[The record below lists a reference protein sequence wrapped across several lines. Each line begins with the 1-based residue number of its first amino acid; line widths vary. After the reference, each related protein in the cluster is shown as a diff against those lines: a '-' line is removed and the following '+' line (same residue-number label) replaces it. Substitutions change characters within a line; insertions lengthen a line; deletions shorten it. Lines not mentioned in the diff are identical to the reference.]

1 MSHFDPSRWPEL
13 SPLLDEWLALPPAQ
27 RAERLAALQADD
39 PALAAQMALL
49 LDKADA
55 AEQPDFLGQPPLRP
69 RASRA
74 GQPVGPYRLIR
85 ELGQGGMGSV
95 WLAQRAD
102 GRYDGQV
109 AIKFLHAG
117 LLRSGDGERFAR
129 EGRILAQ
136 LTHPHI
142 ARLLDAGL
150 DAHGAPYLV
159 LEHVDGLPMDR
170 YCSEHALD
178 LPARLRLFL
187 DVLDAVAHAHSR
199 LVLHRD
205 LKPANILVTGEGQVK
220 LLDFGIAK
228 LMRPEAEGGDAT
240 ELTQRAGRA
249 YTLHYAAPEQVQ
261 GGEVSTATDVYA
273 LGVLLFQLLVG
284 RHPLLQGDAG
294 PLDTMRQ
301 ILEAEPPRMSQAVLV
316 AQAADTAVPDTRQR
330 RARALRGD
338 LDTIVAKALKKTAA
352 ERYQNAA
359 ALAEDLRHWLALEP
373 ITARPDSMGYITGR
387 FMRRHWLGVTAAAM
401 VFLSLTGGL
410 GVAWW
415 KAQALA
421 KQHAQAEGL
430 VAFMLGDLRKRLAP
444 VGRLDA
450 LDAVGERALAYYAEQ
465 QPGDLDADALGRR
478 ARALHLI
485 GELADQRGQLARA
498 EQLFQQAS
506 DSTAALLARD
516 PHHTAR
522 IFDHAQS
529 RYWSGYIAWRQ
540 GQADQAELGFNDY
553 LHLAEALVR
562 AEPQQPDWLTE
573 QASAWNNLGVLFLDT
588 RRLPRARQAFEQS
601 VAAWRRLGPTHG
613 TELANALGWQAT
625 ALDAAGELAQAEQV
639 LQDKLGVLAALP
651 NAESD
656 RQVAKMRANTWNELA
671 YEQLGQGHVAA
682 ARSSAR
688 AALAGWTA
696 LVAVDPDNLE
706 WQANDA
712 MARLVLVQTL
722 AMPPTADLAAARQ
735 LLQTVAGLAPRLAAG
750 ENPRWRVL
758 VPARWLAARLRWAPQ
773 PGLTAEATRW
783 LAQLPEGHWAD
794 DEARAVA
801 ELALRVGDA
810 EPAAPAARAQWLS
823 AQRHLQPLAGPSDPR
838 AQALLDEVTLRLA
851 RPQAGP
857 GLRR

>member
-1 MSHFDPSRWPEL
+1 MSGFDPARWPEL
-13 SPLLDEWLALPPAQ
+13 SLLLDEWLALPAAQ
-27 RAERLAALQADD
+27 QAERLAALQTAD

-49 LDKADA
+49 LAEADSA
-55 AEQPDFLGQPPLRP
+55 AQPEFLSQPPLLP
-69 RASRA
+69 PASRT
-74 GQPVGPYRLIR
+74 GQQVGPYTLIR
-85 ELGQGGMGSV
+85 ELGHGGMGSV
-95 WLAQRAD
+95 WLARRAD

-150 DAHGAPYLV
+150 DTDAQPYLV
-159 LEHVDGLPMDR
+159 LEHVDGLPVDQ
-170 YCSEHALD
+170 YCRDHALN

-228 LMRPEAEGGDAT
+228 LMRAEADGGDAT

-273 LGVLLFQLLVG
+273 LGVLLFQLLVD
-284 RHPLLQGDAG
+284 RHPLLQGETG

-301 ILEAEPPRMSQAVLV
+301 ILEVEPPRMSQAVLGGD
-316 AQAADTAVPDTRQR
+316 ARNGADTDSR
-330 RARALRGD
+330 RRLSRSLRGD
-338 LDTIVAKALKKTAA
+338 LDTVVAKALKKVPAD
-352 ERYQNAA
+352 RYQHAA

-373 ITARPDSMGYITGR
+373 ISARPDSLGYRASR
-387 FMRRHWLGVTAAAM
+387 FVRRHWLGVAAATA
-401 VFLSLTGGL
+401 VLLSLAGGL

-421 KQHAQAEGL
+421 RQHAQAEGL
-430 VAFMLGDLRKRLAP
+430 VEFMLGDLRKRLAP

-450 LDAVGERALAYYAEQ
+450 LDVVGERALAYYAEQ
-465 QPGDLDADALGRR
+465 QAGDLDADALGRR

-498 EQLFQQAS
+498 AQLFQQAS
-506 DSTAALLARD
+506 DSTSALLARD
-516 PHHTAR
+516 PQSTQR

-540 GQADQAELGFNDY
+540 GNAEQAEAGFNDY
-553 LHLAEALVR
+553 LHLADALVH
-562 AEPQQPDWLTE
+562 AEPHKPEWLTE
-573 QASAWNNLGVLFLDT
+573 QASAWTNLGVLFLDT
-588 RRLPRARQAFEQS
+588 HRIPQARQAFEQV
-601 VAAWRRLGPTHG
+601 VAAWRRLGATHRM
-613 TELANALGWQAT
+613 ELANALGWLAS
-625 ALDAAGELAQAEQV
+625 ALDAQGQLAGAEQV
-639 LQDKLGVLAALP
+639 LQDKLEVLQELP
-651 NAESD
+651 DSGTD
-656 RQVAKMRANTWNELA
+656 RQVAKLRANTWNELA

-682 ARSSAR
+682 ARASAR

-696 LVAVDPDNLE
+696 LVTVDPDNLG
-706 WQANDA
+706 WQGQEVL
-712 MARLVLVQTL
+712 ARLALVQTL
-722 AMPPTADLAAARQ
+722 AAPPAADLAAARSM
-735 LLQTVAGLAPRLAAG
+735 LRALEGVMPRLASA
-750 ENPRWRVL
+750 ESQRLRVL
-758 VPARWLAARLRWAPQ
+758 LPARWLAARLRWAPQ
-773 PGLTAEATRW
+773 PGLAQEATQW
-783 LAQLPEGHWAD
+783 LARLPAGTWAD
-794 DEARAVA
+794 DEVRAVA
-801 ELALRVGDA
+801 ELELRTGDA
-810 EPAAPAARAQWLS
+810 QRATPAARAQWLS
-823 AQRHLQPLAGPSDPR
+823 AQGRLQPLAGPSDPR
-838 AQALLDEVTLRLA
+838 AQALLDEVTQRLA
-851 RPQAGP
+851 SPQAAASA
-857 GLRR
+857 RR